1 MPTTPTVAEN
11 RDKMSDDE
19 LVASAGDPDEYSE
32 GSGNPD
38 EDWDGVDAVDEDDSK
53 VVLPMN
59 DGIEPGSARFFGRHK
74 EYMQCLTR
82 IIGLTT
88 AQGVEILCT

>member
-1 MPTTPTVAEN
+1 MPTTPTEAED
-11 RDKMSDDE
+11 RDKMSD
-19 LVASAGDPDEYSE
+19 VKMVTSAGDPDEYSE

-38 EDWDGVDAVDEDDSK
+38 EDWDGVDAVDEDEDDSK

-74 EYMQCLTR
+74 EYMQCLTM

-88 AQGVEILCT
+88 AQPGY

>member
-1 MPTTPTVAEN
+1 VHQAGFEPTVAED

-82 IIGLTT
+82 IIGLLDDCS
-88 AQGVEILCT
+88 GC